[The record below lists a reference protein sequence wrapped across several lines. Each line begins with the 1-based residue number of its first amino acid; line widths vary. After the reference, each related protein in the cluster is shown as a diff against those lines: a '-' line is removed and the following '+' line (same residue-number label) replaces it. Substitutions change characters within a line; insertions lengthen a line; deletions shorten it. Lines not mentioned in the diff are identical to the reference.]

1 VAAKLISVRRF
12 PMTIVTIVG
21 MVAGAVLIL
30 TAVAVF
36 WSRKDFPTGG
46 VMVTLVGLIFIGM
59 SQWSTIR
66 LTTAG
71 TTVELLKNELQQTRD
86 ELQQTA
92 AAVDTVAAQAQQAA
106 AAVEETNQQIVNF
119 ADLLEERRVLS
130 ADAVEPIRAEL
141 EGVPKINLRE
151 LDTARETLQGVMNK

>member
-1 VAAKLISVRRF
+1 
-12 PMTIVTIVG
+12 MTTVTIVG
-21 MVAGAVLIL
+21 MIAGAVLIL

-46 VMVTLVGLIFIGM
+46 VMVTLIGLILIGM

-71 TTVELLKNELQQTRD
+71 TTVELLREELQQTQN

-92 AAVDTVAAQAQQAA
+92 AAVDAVAAQAQQAA
-106 AAVEETNQQIVNF
+106 VAVEETNRQIVTV
-119 ADLLEERRVLS
+119 ADLLAENQVLS
-130 ADAVEPIRAEL
+130 ADAVEPIQSKL
-141 EGVPKINLRE
+141 ESVPKIDPME
-151 LDTARETLQGVMNK
+151 LNTARETLQGVMNR

>member
-1 VAAKLISVRRF
+1 MI
-12 PMTIVTIVG
+12 
-21 MVAGAVLIL
+21 AGAVLIL

-46 VMVTLVGLIFIGM
+46 VMVTLIGLILIGM

-71 TTVELLKNELQQTRD
+71 TTVELLREELQETQNELQETQN

-92 AAVDTVAAQAQQAA
+92 AAVDAVAAQAQQAA
-106 AAVEETNQQIVNF
+106 VAVEETSRQIVNF

-130 ADAVEPIRAEL
+130 PDAVEPIRAEI
-141 EGVPKINLRE
+141 ESAPKIDPME
-151 LDTARETLQGVMNK
+151 LDTARETLQGVMNR

>member
-1 VAAKLISVRRF
+1 
-12 PMTIVTIVG
+12 MTIVTIVG
-21 MVAGAVLIL
+21 MVAGAALIL

-46 VMVTLVGLIFIGM
+46 VTVTLVGLILIGM

-71 TTVELLKNELQQTRD
+71 TTVELLKNELQQTRN

-92 AAVDTVAAQAQQAA
+92 AAVDKVAAQAQQAA
-106 AAVEETNQQIVNF
+106 AAVEETNRQIVNF
-119 ADLLEERRVLS
+119 ADLLEERQVLS

-141 EGVPKINLRE
+141 ESVPKINLME
-151 LDTARETLQGVMNK
+151 LDTARETLQGVMNR